1 MPQIVNLQM
10 SAALNTIFHLIL
22 FGTMVTITF
31 VIRTSSRNINLVQTN
46 NSYTSCNYMEALLLI
61 LYLITYN

>member
-46 NSYTSCNYMEALLLI
+46 NSYTSCNYM
-61 LYLITYN
+61 

>member
-31 VIRTSSRNINLVQTN
+31 VIRKSSRNINLVQTN
-46 NSYTSCNYMEALLLI
+46 NSYTTCNYMEALLLI
-61 LYLITYN
+61 LYYFNYL

>member
-46 NSYTSCNYMEALLLI
+46 NSYTTCNYMEALLLI

>member
-61 LYLITYN
+61 LFYI

>member
-46 NSYTSCNYMEALLLI
+46 NSYTSCNYMGALLLI
-61 LYLITYN
+61 LYYFNYL